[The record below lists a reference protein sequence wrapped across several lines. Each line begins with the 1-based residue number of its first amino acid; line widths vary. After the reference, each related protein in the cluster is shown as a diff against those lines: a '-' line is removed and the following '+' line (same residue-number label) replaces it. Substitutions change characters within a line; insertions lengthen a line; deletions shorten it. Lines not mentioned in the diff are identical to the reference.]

1 MIKLFQYIVSI
12 VWTPYRKYAKR
23 VHTFYIIYKDILDTR
38 QEYILYSWVYYSMS
52 TTKMDRIYNR
62 NLKFKINIKINI
74 EIKIKKLKQELT
86 ERERRLAISHRP

>member
-1 MIKLFQYIVSI
+1 
-12 VWTPYRKYAKR
+12 
-23 VHTFYIIYKDILDTR
+23 
-38 QEYILYSWVYYSMS
+38 MS

-86 ERERRLAISHRP
+86 ERETPSHQPQAIIN